1 MTSQGLM
8 LRSRTLPHLL
18 AIAVGAAGCVG
29 VAIWAK
35 NMIEDDALT
44 NLDLA
49 FSQAGHDWADVTVD
63 GLAVTLSGMAPDE
76 ATRFAALSV
85 AGTVVDTTRVID
97 AMEVAA
103 AAAIRPPEFSIEM
116 LKNEDGVSLIGLVPL
131 SSSRDDIVAQVDDH
145 ADGAPISD
153 LLETADFK
161 APDGWERALEFGI
174 EALEILPRSKV
185 SISASRVAVT
195 AVAEDA
201 DDKRRLEQRLNRD
214 APPGLKLELNVS
226 APRPVVAP
234 FTLRFLIDDDGPRFD
249 ACAAD
254 SEAAQAAI
262 VSAAIA
268 AGATGQQD
276 CILGLGTPSTR
287 WGEAAVAGIEAVAA
301 LGRGTFTMSNADVTL
316 LAKQGTAEPLFERTA
331 AELEAALPPV
341 FSLSAVLPPPP
352 EEENS
357 GAAPPPEFTATRSP
371 EGEIQL
377 RGRLG
382 DTQTRAAV
390 ESFAAARFPGDRIYA
405 ATRLDEDL
413 PTGWPGRVLA
423 AVEAL
428 SFLHNGAA
436 TVTEDNVVISGATG
450 QENAQ
455 SEMARILSARL
466 EGTPFEL
473 DVTYSEALDPLAAL
487 PTPDECIE
495 LINEAG
501 NRQKITFAPS
511 STDFEDEAVET
522 IDAIAEILRDC
533 QTVQIEIGGHTD
545 SQGREVMNE
554 QLSQAR
560 ADAVLNAIMARRVL
574 VSNLTAQGYGE
585 SQPIA
590 DNDTEAGRE
599 ANRRIEFRLVTEG
612 EIAEADAGDETGDAT
627 SEGEEPEETGE
638 AAAEA
643 PEASEGESTE

>member
-1 MTSQGLM
+1 M

-35 NMIEDDALT
+35 NMVEDDALT
-44 NLDLA
+44 NLNLA
-49 FSQAGHDWADVTVD
+49 FSQSGHDWTDVTVD
-63 GLAVTLSGMAPDE
+63 GLAVTLSGIAPDE

-103 AAAIRPPEFSIEM
+103 AAAIKPPEFSVEM

-131 SSSRDDIVAQVDDH
+131 SSSREDIVAKVDDH

-153 LLETADFK
+153 LLETADFR

-174 EALEILPRSKV
+174 DALEILPRSKV
-185 SISASRVAVT
+185 SINGTRVAVT

-201 DDKRRLEQRLNRD
+201 EDKRRLEQKLNRD
-214 APPGLKLELNVS
+214 APPGLKLELNIS

-234 FTLRFLIDDDGPRFD
+234 FTLRFLIDENGARFD

-254 SEAAQAAI
+254 SEEAQTAI
-262 VSAAIA
+262 LSAAKA
-268 AGATGQQD
+268 AGANGQMD

-287 WGEAAVAGIEAVAA
+287 WGEAAVAGIEAVTA
-301 LGRGTFTMSNADVTL
+301 LGQGTFTMSNADVTL
-316 LAKQGTAEPLFERTA
+316 LAKQGTSDSLFERTA

-352 EEENS
+352 EEEAS
-357 GAAPPPEFTATRSP
+357 GEAPPPEFTATRSP
-371 EGEIQL
+371 EGNIQL

-382 DTQTRAAV
+382 DIQTRAAV
-390 ESFAAARFPGDRIYA
+390 ESFAAARFPGAGVYA

-428 SFLHNGAA
+428 SYLHNGAV
-436 TVTEDNVVISGATG
+436 TVTEDNIVISGATG
-450 QENAQ
+450 VENAQ
-455 SEMARILSARL
+455 SEIARILSSRL

-473 DVTYSEALDPLAAL
+473 DVSYSEALDPLAAL

-590 DNDTEAGRE
+590 DNETEAGRE
-599 ANRRIEFRLVTEG
+599 ANRRIEFRLVARDDTG
-612 EIAEADAGDETGDAT
+612 EADE
-627 SEGEEPEETGE
+627 SEGEAASEDEPAGDTEESE
-638 AAAEA
+638 AEE
-643 PEASEGESTE
+643 PDASEGESTE